1 METIKEIKLVEWFD
15 SHFYK
20 ISYELEG
27 KELTEYF
34 ASTTTK
40 LGIVS
45 KPFLAKWRGDIG
57 NREADMR
64 LFEAQERG
72 VRIHHAWYTMTT
84 GGAVVYQP
92 SQRPNYNDHEISE
105 LMDKYAAN
113 VAIIRYQDE
122 MYDLY
127 KLSKWLE
134 IVKPK
139 ILFSEKIVYSLKN
152 RDAGTMDNLFYIEE
166 GEYAING
173 SKPLKLPSGIYV
185 ADLKTG
191 GQVDDNAFMQTADY
205 AACAEEMG
213 SGEIKG
219 TIILHTGSKVKTGID
234 GLSTLYRSKEQ
245 MEEDYQDFRLAASLW
260 ERKNKNTSPKIFE
273 FPSLLS
279 LKNDK

>member
-139 ILFSEKIVYSLKN
+139 ILLSEKL
-152 RDAGTMDNLFYIEE
+152 
-166 GEYAING
+166 
-173 SKPLKLPSGIYV
+173 
-185 ADLKTG
+185 
-191 GQVDDNAFMQTADY
+191 
-205 AACAEEMG
+205 
-213 SGEIKG
+213 
-219 TIILHTGSKVKTGID
+219 
-234 GLSTLYRSKEQ
+234 
-245 MEEDYQDFRLAASLW
+245 
-260 ERKNKNTSPKIFE
+260 
-273 FPSLLS
+273 
-279 LKNDK
+279 